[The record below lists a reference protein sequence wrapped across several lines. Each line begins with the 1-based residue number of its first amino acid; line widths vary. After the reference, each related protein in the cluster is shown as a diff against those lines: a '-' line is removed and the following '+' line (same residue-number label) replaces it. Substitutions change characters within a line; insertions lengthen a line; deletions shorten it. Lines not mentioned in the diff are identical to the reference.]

1 LFIPISESHFRTDS
15 VADTDGTS
23 TVLLIWYLWK
33 NMNPCTRWDQ
43 ADVNPVGSSFNS
55 SR

>member
-1 LFIPISESHFRTDS
+1 
-15 VADTDGTS
+15 
-23 TVLLIWYLWK
+23 
-33 NMNPCTRWDQ
+33 MNPCTRWDQ